1 MTRRMNSMLK
11 RFSVFAMLVAALGFY
26 SGEDKIDESNMYT
39 FTGESIY
46 SYLKSSTDYTDFA
59 YLRDQALNARSG
71 GNAIRDLRPIL
82 YHSSDRSGM
91 VLHNT
96 SFSPQLPVINLFI
109 NPFINLRAYYEIK
122 IP

>member
-26 SGEDKIDESNMYT
+26 SCEDKIDESNMYT

-59 YLRDQALNARSG
+59 YLLEKVKLSKKSESTIAQLLSARGNYTVFAPTNAAIHHPDSG
-71 GNAIRDLRPIL
+71 LDG
-82 YHSSDRSGM
+82 
-91 VLHNT
+91 
-96 SFSPQLPVINLFI
+96 
-109 NPFINLRAYYEIK
+109 
-122 IP
+122 